1 MKNMDTN
8 DKLQALLKFNREIEG
23 RNYFEVLG
31 VNQNSSE
38 AEIRSAYFDLL
49 KLYGADYFMHVTE
62 ASARAAIDNV
72 NMTIRQAY
80 ETLSKPDKR
89 ADYIAELSGDTS
101 ARGIDIA
108 DVFEA
113 EQSLSQ
119 ARSLME
125 RGDFNIAAQKL
136 EKTIQLDPKSV
147 EAAARLAYARY
158 MLLEVGADNK
168 RNQERVE
175 ECRQKL
181 TETLEQMPKADYLRF
196 YLGAIENLEGNRDK
210 AIDWYKKAT
219 KMNPDNLQ
227 AKRGIKLIE
236 DWQLRSKQEAE
247 KPKSFFERIKAV
259 LTKKM

>member
-1 MKNMDTN
+1 MEKN

-23 RNYFEVLG
+23 KNYFEVLG
-31 VNQNSSE
+31 VTDSSSE
-38 AEIRSAYFDLL
+38 ADIRSAYFDLL
-49 KLYGADYFMHVTE
+49 KLYGADYFVHVTE
-62 ASARAAIDNV
+62 ADARAAIDNV
-72 NMTIRQAY
+72 NMMVRQAY

-89 ADYIAELSGDTS
+89 AEYVAELKGDVS
-101 ARGIDIA
+101 ARSIDIA

-125 RGDFNIAAQKL
+125 RGDFAIAAQKL
-136 EKTIQLDPKSV
+136 EKTIQLDPKSI

-158 MLLEVGADNK
+158 MLLEIGADNK
-168 RNQERVE
+168 RDQTRVG

-181 TETLEQMPKADYLRF
+181 IETLDQMPKADFLRV
-196 YLGAIENLEGNRDK
+196 YLGDIENLEGDSAK
-210 AIDWYKKAT
+210 AIDWYKKAV

-236 DWQLRSKQEAE
+236 DRQQKSKHEAAQ
-247 KPKSFFERIKAV
+247 PKSLFERIKAV